1 LKEKP
6 VDDETDQHASDDNR
20 GGSNRR
26 NIVGL
31 VVVLVVAG
39 LGWLLIRELQA
50 KSKLEDCL
58 LSGRRDCAPI
68 DTTN

>member
-1 LKEKP
+1 MQ
-6 VDDETDQHASDDNR
+6 DETDQHAGGDDR

-31 VVVLVVAG
+31 VVVIVVAG

-58 LSGRRDCAPI
+58 MSGRRDCAPI
-68 DTTN
+68 STTN